1 MESFRQDIRY
11 GYRTLLRSPGFT
23 AVAVLSLALGI
34 GANTAIFSFINTV
47 LLRSL
52 PVRQPEQLLLFGE
65 GRGRGIYGGAPD
77 GPMELFGWEQY
88 QNFRKQNQVFEDILA
103 VNSAG
108 PRLYVTFS
116 GEPGASSPEAVEAHL
131 VSGNYFDLLG
141 VKPGAGAFFH
151 ANADGSPGA
160 STYVVLNDGYWERRF
175 HRSQAVIGQPIRI
188 AERVY
193 TVLGIAPGGFFG
205 TVVGQAPDLW
215 LPVAMQDQMPGSP
228 DLLKRPMMQFMHL
241 IGRLKPGVTAQQA
254 QANINVLYQQMLPG
268 EVGPS
273 ATPEELAGILRAK
286 IGMYPGAKGI
296 SALRRRYETPLR
308 VLMIVVALVLLIACA
323 NVANLLLAL
332 SARRR
337 KEFALRVAMGAARG
351 RVIRQLLT
359 ESLLLSG
366 AGGLLGILFAT
377 VAGRALVHLISTGPR
392 ALPLDFELDGQ
403 VLLFTVGVS
412 LLTGILFGLVPALRA
427 SGVDLNTSLKEGKA
441 SMASP
446 GKVNFGRVLVAGQ
459 VALSLGLLVTAGLLL
474 HSFSN
479 LVSVETGFE
488 RRNVLLFKLD
498 TEASL
503 YEKGPKL
510 TNLYRQIE
518 ERVSQLPG
526 VGSQGVSLLSF
537 SEGQRFDSFEVPGV
551 TLPPDKRVSNIN
563 FISPGYFSVLKIP
576 VMLGRPLR
584 VTDTAASRLVT
595 VISETLA
602 RQVFGDPVKALGRT
616 IVFDEEKPAEIVGI
630 ARDIKSNAVLEKD
643 LRMGWF
649 SVYQRPDFMHTL
661 AVRVTGDTGKVAT
674 LVRSTIRAAEPNLP
688 IRWTTTMSDA
698 VSDSLVSER
707 AIAQLS
713 GFFAILAL
721 VLSAIGLYGT
731 ISFAV
736 ARRTSE
742 IGIRMALGAER
753 TGVVGMVLR
762 DAMLLTLA
770 GIAVGLPLALMITR
784 QMGSMLYGLGSID
797 GVTVAGSVI
806 ALSVVAMIAGYLPAR
821 RASKVDPMVALRY
834 E

>member
-1 MESFRQDIRY
+1 
-11 GYRTLLRSPGFT
+11 
-23 AVAVLSLALGI
+23 
-34 GANTAIFSFINTV
+34 
-47 LLRSL
+47 
-52 PVRQPEQLLLFGE
+52 
-65 GRGRGIYGGAPD
+65 
-77 GPMELFGWEQY
+77 
-88 QNFRKQNQVFEDILA
+88 
-103 VNSAG
+103 
-108 PRLYVTFS
+108 
-116 GEPGASSPEAVEAHL
+116 
-131 VSGNYFDLLG
+131 
-141 VKPGAGAFFH
+141 
-151 ANADGSPGA
+151 
-160 STYVVLNDGYWERRF
+160 
-175 HRSQAVIGQPIRI
+175 
-188 AERVY
+188 
-193 TVLGIAPGGFFG
+193 
-205 TVVGQAPDLW
+205 
-215 LPVAMQDQMPGSP
+215 
-228 DLLKRPMMQFMHL
+228 
-241 IGRLKPGVTAQQA
+241 
-254 QANINVLYQQMLPG
+254 
-268 EVGPS
+268 
-273 ATPEELAGILRAK
+273 
-286 IGMYPGAKGI
+286 
-296 SALRRRYETPLR
+296 
-308 VLMIVVALVLLIACA
+308 
-323 NVANLLLAL
+323 
-332 SARRR
+332 
-337 KEFALRVAMGAARG
+337 
-351 RVIRQLLT
+351 
-359 ESLLLSG
+359 
-366 AGGLLGILFAT
+366 
-377 VAGRALVHLISTGPR
+377 
-392 ALPLDFELDGQ
+392 
-403 VLLFTVGVS
+403 
-412 LLTGILFGLVPALRA
+412 
-427 SGVDLNTSLKEGKA
+427 
-441 SMASP
+441 
-446 GKVNFGRVLVAGQ
+446 
-459 VALSLGLLVTAGLLL
+459 
-474 HSFSN
+474 
-479 LVSVETGFE
+479 
-488 RRNVLLFKLD
+488 VLLFKLD

-518 ERVSQLPG
+518 ERVSRLPG

-649 SVYQRPDFMHTL
+649 SVYQRPDFIHTL

-698 VSDSLVSER
+698 MSDSLVSER

-721 VLSAIGLYGT
+721 ALSAIGLYGT

-770 GIAVGLPLALMITR
+770 GIAVGLPLALVITR
-784 QMGSMLYGLGSID
+784 QMGSILYGLGSID
-797 GVTVAGSVI
+797 GVTVAASVI